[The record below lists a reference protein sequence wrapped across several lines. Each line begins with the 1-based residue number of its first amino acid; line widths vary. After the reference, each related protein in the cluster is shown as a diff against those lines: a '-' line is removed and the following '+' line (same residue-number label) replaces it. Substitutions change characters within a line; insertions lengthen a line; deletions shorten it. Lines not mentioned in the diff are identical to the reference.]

1 MIVFVESEFGLIDR
15 YQLWVMS
22 EYGVVESWT
31 KIIVQVAGVDNFFG
45 CTDCGELLFDIG
57 AEVISYDPESLN
69 KNKLGIFIGLDTGL
83 GCTTDL
89 LESLVLLD
97 QHNEAEIEVIE
108 PDSPLSLKENPRETN
123 PSLDACPFR
132 LKYPSLPSW
141 EVQVTNDSG
150 EVESMIIPR
159 SKHVPYMPLTGGKIE
174 VDFVEC
180 HYLIESMKNW
190 IWSSSQSSFDR
201 QNKLSHEIELLR
213 NKVESQASNIRTL
226 ERCLCS
232 LGPRE
237 VGRSSDPVTDAA
249 GVITPPADEED
260 PMKTTMQS
268 KEDFSQHMKCLAL
281 QDPSHYQLCE
291 STTMAASRS
300 KSKSGHLSSSQQITF
315 NDYDK
320 EEKKY
325 IEPLV
330 QRQGKRGR
338 L

>member
-1 MIVFVESEFGLIDR
+1 M
-15 YQLWVMS
+15 
-22 EYGVVESWT
+22 
-31 KIIVQVAGVDNFFG
+31 
-45 CTDCGELLFDIG
+45 
-57 AEVISYDPESLN
+57 
-69 KNKLGIFIGLDTGL
+69 
-83 GCTTDL
+83 
-89 LESLVLLD
+89 
-97 QHNEAEIEVIE
+97 
-108 PDSPLSLKENPRETN
+108 
-123 PSLDACPFR
+123 
-132 LKYPSLPSW
+132 
-141 EVQVTNDSG
+141 
-150 EVESMIIPR
+150 
-159 SKHVPYMPLTGGKIE
+159 
-174 VDFVEC
+174 
-180 HYLIESMKNW
+180 
-190 IWSSSQSSFDR
+190 
-201 QNKLSHEIELLR
+201 
-213 NKVESQASNIRTL
+213 ESQASNIRTL

-281 QDPSHYQLCE
+281 QDSSHYQVRE

-300 KSKSGHLSSSQQITF
+300 KSGHLRSSQQITF

-320 EEKKY
+320 EEKEKY